1 MTTVAASRRR
11 GVMAWVPRVGLGV
24 AVVLALGYLFFR
36 GGGDVSGSD
45 ARRLVERGALLVDV
59 RTPEEFAAG
68 HIAGAVNIPLGQLDD
83 RMDELGPRDAP
94 LVLYC
99 RSGNRSGQAA
109 RVLASAGFTGV
120 HDLGAMS
127 RW

>member
-1 MTTVAASRRR
+1 MTTVAGSSRR
-11 GVMAWVPRVGLGV
+11 GIMAWAPKAGLAV
-24 AVVLALGYLFFR
+24 AVVLALGYLFAR
-36 GGGDVSGSD
+36 GGGDVSSSD

-68 HIAGAVNIPLGQLDD
+68 HISGAVNIPLGQLDG
-83 RMDELGPRDAP
+83 RMGELGRKDAP

-109 RVLASAGFTGV
+109 RMLASAGYTSV